1 MIKLN
6 KLENKKKKIHIK
18 VKKLVEKCNKAAFAT
33 VD

>member
-1 MIKLN
+1 MIKLH
-6 KLENKKKKIHIK
+6 KMENKKKKPIK